1 MMAVNV
7 FMEKKW
13 KEVFPNSQYNG
24 RLMDA
29 VLQES
34 NNINKNVVTMFG
46 FLGFFALLMTG
57 IGLYTLVSL
66 NIIKKMKQIGV
77 RKVLGASI
85 FNIVW
90 TINLEFIIN
99 LTISIAIGGALGYI
113 TANALMDSVWEYYLK
128 LNFAGLSI
136 CILAMILVVA
146 IAVGQKAFNAAAL
159 NPTEVLRNE

>member
-1 MMAVNV
+1 MTELN
-7 FMEKKW
+7 EI
-13 KEVFPNSQYNG
+13 NG
-24 RLMDA
+24 LLMDA

-46 FLGFFALLMTG
+46 FLGFFAVLMTG

-66 NIIKKMKQIGV
+66 NINKKMKQIGV

-85 FNIVW
+85 SNIVW

-99 LTISIAIGGALGYI
+99 LIISIAIGGALGYI
-113 TANALMDSVWEYYLK
+113 SANSMMASVWEYYLE
-128 LNFAGLSI
+128 LNFAGLAI
-136 CILAMILVVA
+136 CIITMILVVA
-146 IAVGQKAFNAAAL
+146 IAVGQKAFNAAGL